1 MYFFIYFAYDHFLYG
16 FSPVR
21 QDLSNKFGCPV
32 WSGDSYAQSGR
43 ALAEDEILAWN
54 FTSLSSC
61 VSNRNA
67 RHMGKNLH
75 LQAIIINSQM
85 GGSSLWLLTNE
96 FFKLLIIGPSQAKN
110 NYSFVF
116 PSWFNPGGHPYMTSL
131 VVLTWLPLHCR
142 LELSLRKT
150 WGSALETM
158 GDWN

>member
-1 MYFFIYFAYDHFLYG
+1 MKIWYKVTDHE
-16 FSPVR
+16 V
-21 QDLSNKFGCPV
+21 
-32 WSGDSYAQSGR
+32 
-43 ALAEDEILAWN
+43 LAWN

-75 LQAIIINSQM
+75 LQAIIINPQM

-116 PSWFNPGGHPYMTSL
+116 PSWFNPGGHPYITSPAVFFCPNFFNHPSTNVYL
-131 VVLTWLPLHCR
+131 YEFVGTKKNRIYQFDLGFWPCWMASVIKSTSHQA
-142 LELSLRKT
+142 RKIIY
-150 WGSALETM
+150 G
-158 GDWN
+158 